1 LTFSQKWFFSTEMNC
16 KETSAA
22 HEANDE
28 CFSFQNSLLF
38 MMIEND
44 FIKTFLTGNATL
56 QILKHPLLTN

>member
-1 LTFSQKWFFSTEMNC
+1 MNC
-16 KETSAA
+16 KETSA

-28 CFSFQNSLLF
+28 CFSFQNSLLL

-56 QILKHPLLTN
+56 QI